1 MSDDDCTTG
10 FCFNADYSTERF
22 CSALSGASTCVDT
35 QLNPPGCPQPTA
47 GSPWKASMCAALTP
61 NAIDCY
67 GIVSIGTSTAAGC
80 WSVH

>member
-1 MSDDDCTTG
+1 
-10 FCFNADYSTERF
+10 
-22 CSALSGASTCVDT
+22 
-35 QLNPPGCPQPTA
+35 
-47 GSPWKASMCAALTP
+47 MCAALTA